1 MSGRDLNSAI
11 IWAKSSGGAILL
23 WSDLPAADI
32 GEGSVRVVLLSGES
46 FGGHAFDEWKAVAD
60 SVEGWVSA
68 DWLDV

>member
-11 IWAKSSGGAILL
+11 IWAKSNGGAIFL
-23 WSDLPAADI
+23 WSDLPTADI
-32 GEGSVRVVLLSGES
+32 GEGNVRVVLLSGES
-46 FGGHAFDEWKAVAD
+46 FGGHLFDEWKAVAD